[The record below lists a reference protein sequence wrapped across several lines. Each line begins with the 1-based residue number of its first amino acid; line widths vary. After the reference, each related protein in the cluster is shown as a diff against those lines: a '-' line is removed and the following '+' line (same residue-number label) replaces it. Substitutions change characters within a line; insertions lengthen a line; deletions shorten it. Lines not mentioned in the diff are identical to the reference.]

1 MLFKCFCS
9 RNRSLLLKA
18 FISYVLPLFDY
29 CSAILSPYKLC
40 DIDLL
45 EDGRRNFTKR
55 LQGTD
60 EVPYEERLVKCGLV
74 SLELRRLRKDLAIC
88 YQIVNGLISLDFK
101 RFFMDDSNYKTRGN
115 RQKLEI
121 PKLSN
126 SAARTNFFAVRIV
139 PIWNSLTD
147 EIILCGNYY
156 TFCKQLESVDLSK
169 YLKRKWD
176 IFP

>member
-1 MLFKCFCS
+1 M
-9 RNRSLLLKA
+9 
-18 FISYVLPLFDY
+18 SYILPLFDY
-29 CSAILSPYKLC
+29 CSAIWSPFKLC

-45 EDGRRNFTKR
+45 EDVQRNFTKR
-55 LQGTD
+55 LLQGMH
-60 EVPYEERLVKCGLV
+60 EVPYEESLVKAGLV

-88 YQIVNGLISLDFK
+88 YQIVNGLISLDVK
-101 RFFMDDSNYKTRGN
+101 RFFVPDSNCKTRGN
-115 RQKLEI
+115 RQKLKI

-126 SAARTNFFAVRIV
+126 SAARTNFFALRIV

-156 TFCKQLESVDLSK
+156 TFCKKLESVDLSK

-176 IFP
+176 IIIFP